1 MCKSE
6 KKNREEKSYPNYSF
20 VETRL
25 PLFIIIITLPKKRL
39 VEVESRNGNE
49 PSRFKKR
56 GGRERER
63 ERRFVLTTCLKTS
76 FGHEYERLA

>member
-63 ERRFVLTTCLKTS
+63 ER
-76 FGHEYERLA
+76 ERWIVNEIDPEFFH